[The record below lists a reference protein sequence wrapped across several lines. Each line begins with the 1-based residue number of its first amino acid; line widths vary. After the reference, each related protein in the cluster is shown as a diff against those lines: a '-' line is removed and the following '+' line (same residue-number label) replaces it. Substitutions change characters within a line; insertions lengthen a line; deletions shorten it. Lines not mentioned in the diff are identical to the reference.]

1 MPRRLTFFS
10 FFDLYAA
17 RMAAV
22 LAGLCAL
29 CVFLYGAF
37 LLGAVAHA
45 AKHTAAEREA
55 VKLTR
60 SISILEGE
68 YLSKTKVLTAQT
80 ARDMGFV
87 APVAVSTVHLD
98 TPILTLNSTR

>member
-17 RMAAV
+17 RVAAI

-45 AKHTAAEREA
+45 AKQTVTQREA
-55 VKLTR
+55 AKLTR
-60 SISILEGE
+60 EISTLEGE

-87 APVAVSTVHLD
+87 APIAVSTVRLD
-98 TPILTLNSTR
+98 TPILTLNSLR